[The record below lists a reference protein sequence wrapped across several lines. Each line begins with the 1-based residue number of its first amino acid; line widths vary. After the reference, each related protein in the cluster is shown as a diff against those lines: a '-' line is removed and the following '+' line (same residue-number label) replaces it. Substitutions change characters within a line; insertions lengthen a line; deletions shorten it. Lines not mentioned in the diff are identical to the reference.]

1 MNISHA
7 VEHLA
12 NQHPSRDIKPLGA
25 PLGAD
30 LFGGLV
36 MFVCFVFDNVK
47 LHLRL
52 TDLQFSFKLFHQIL
66 KKKKYFNYRV
76 LNEVFIVKIS

>member
-1 MNISHA
+1 MITAHEHIA

-36 MFVCFVFDNVK
+36 MFACFVFDNVK

-52 TDLQFSFKLFHQIL
+52 TDLQISSFKLFHQIL
-66 KKKKYFNYRV
+66 KKNIYQ
-76 LNEVFIVKIS
+76 LPCLE